1 VRLTKLFSACKT
13 QKITSNFLKETV
25 TRQISALQLSRISE
39 YVTSWLGLHFPKK
52 RWRDLERILCHVAPE
67 LGFEDTD
74 ACIERLVSGQL
85 GKEQEDILASHLTIG
100 ETYFFREQKSFDI
113 LENRILPDLIAS
125 RRGKEQRLR
134 IWSAG
139 CSTGEEP
146 YSLAILLSRLIP
158 DLRDWQITI
167 LATDINSRSL
177 GKAVQAVYGDWS
189 FRGVPQWFCQKYFTK
204 TTDGKY
210 ELPHA
215 IRRMVTFSVLNL
227 AEDNYPSLSTNTNA
241 MDIIFCRNVLMY
253 FETKQQQQVIQSFQR
268 SLLEGGW
275 LVVSP
280 CETSSAFSS
289 CFETVMFPAAAF
301 YKKNELR
308 GKPHVVVPP
317 LPADVAVARF
327 PSPLVPDVTTKPV
340 SPAPPSALET
350 VKPAAPQAQP
360 PVYDEALALYHQGSY
375 KEAAELLSRLLAQS
389 KTGTGTQPAF
399 GKAVAL
405 MAQVQANRG
414 EIDLALDW
422 VDKAI
427 AVDKLNAELYY
438 LRATIFQ
445 EQGEIPKSM
454 ASLKQAIYL
463 NQAFVMAHFALGMLT
478 RQNGKPGEAGKHLEN
493 ALSLL
498 GACPDNDPVLG
509 AEGMTTARLSEII
522 TATKVSICNGDKL

>member
-1 VRLTKLFSACKT
+1 MA
-13 QKITSNFLKETV
+13 
-25 TRQISALQLSRISE
+25 RQISALQLSRISE
-39 YVTSWLGLHFPKK
+39 YVTGWLGLHFPKK
-52 RWRDLERILCHVAPE
+52 RWRDLERIICSAALE
-67 LGFEDTD
+67 LGFKDTD
-74 ACIERLVSGQL
+74 ACIEQLVSGQL
-85 GKEQEDILASHLTIG
+85 VKEQQEILASHLTIG

-146 YSLAILLSRLIP
+146 HSLAILLSRLIP

-189 FRGVPQWFCQKYFTK
+189 FRGVPQWFCQKYFAK

-215 IRRMVTFSVLNL
+215 IRRMVTFSILNL
-227 AEDNYPSLSTNTNA
+227 AEDTYPSLSTNTNA
-241 MDIIFCRNVLMY
+241 MDIILCRNVLMY
-253 FETKQQQQVIQSFQR
+253 FEPKQQQQVILGFQR

-280 CETSSAFSS
+280 CETSTAFSS
-289 CFETVMFPAAAF
+289 CFETVMFPGAAF
-301 YKKNELR
+301 YKKNEQR
-308 GKPHVVVPP
+308 EPHVVVPP
-317 LPADVAVARF
+317 VPADAADARF
-327 PSPLVPDVTTKPV
+327 PFPLIPDAVTKPI
-340 SPAPPSALET
+340 SPAPPSAPVT

-375 KEAAELLSRLLAQS
+375 KEAADMLSGLLAQS
-389 KTGTGTQPAF
+389 ETGTGMQPAF

-414 EIDLALDW
+414 EIALALDW

-445 EQGEIPKSM
+445 EQGGIHKAV

-463 NQAFVMAHFALGMLT
+463 DQSFVMAHFALGMLT
-478 RQNGKPGEAGKHLEN
+478 RQKGKPGEAGKHLEN

-498 GACPDNDPVLG
+498 GACPAEDPVPG

-522 TATKVSICNGDKL
+522 TATKESILQR

>member
-1 VRLTKLFSACKT
+1 MPRL
-13 QKITSNFLKETV
+13 
-25 TRQISALQLSRISE
+25 ISDRQLSRLSE
-39 YVTSWLGLHFPKK
+39 YVTGWLGLHFPKK
-52 RWRDLERILCHVAPE
+52 RWRDLERIICHAAPE

-74 ACIERLVSGQL
+74 ACIERLVSRQFA
-85 GKEQEDILASHLTIG
+85 KEQEEIITGHLTIG
-100 ETYFFREQKSFDI
+100 ETYFFREQNSLDI

-189 FRGVPQWFCQKYFTK
+189 FRGVPQWFCQKYFAK

-215 IRRMVTFSVLNL
+215 IRRMVTFSILNL
-227 AEDNYPSLSTNTNA
+227 AEDTYPSLSTNTNA
-241 MDIIFCRNVLMY
+241 MDIILCRNVLMY
-253 FETKQQQQVIQSFQR
+253 FEPKQQQQVILGFQR

-280 CETSSAFSS
+280 CETSSAFTS
-289 CFETVMFPAAAF
+289 CFETVMFPGAAF
-301 YKKNELR
+301 YKKNEQHE
-308 GKPHVVVPP
+308 PHVVVLPV
-317 LPADVAVARF
+317 PADVADARF
-327 PSPLVPDVTTKPV
+327 PFPLIPDAVTKPV
-340 SPAPPSALET
+340 SPAPSSAPDR
-350 VKPAAPQAQP
+350 VKPAAPQAEP
-360 PVYDEALALYHQGSY
+360 PVYDVALALYHQGSY
-375 KEAAELLSRLLAQS
+375 KEAADMLSRLLAQS
-389 KTGTGTQPAF
+389 ETGTGTQPAF

-405 MAQVQANRG
+405 MAQIQANRG
-414 EIDLALDW
+414 EIELALDW

-427 AVDKLNAELYY
+427 AVDKINAELYY

-445 EQGEIPKSM
+445 ERGEIPKAV

-463 NQAFVMAHFALGMLT
+463 AQTFVMAHFALGMLAL
-478 RQNGKPGEAGKHLEN
+478 QIGKPGEACKHLEN
-493 ALSLL
+493 AQSLL
-498 GACPDNDPVLG
+498 GACPAEDPVPG
-509 AEGMTTARLSEII
+509 AEGMTTERLSEII
-522 TATKVSICNGDKL
+522 TATKESILQR